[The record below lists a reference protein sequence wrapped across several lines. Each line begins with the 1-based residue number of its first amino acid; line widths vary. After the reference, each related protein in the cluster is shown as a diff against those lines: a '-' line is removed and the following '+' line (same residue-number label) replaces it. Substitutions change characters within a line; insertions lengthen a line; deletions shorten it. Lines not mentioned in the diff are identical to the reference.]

1 MLHITLAVNGGD
13 FRMVRKAEGGVTTI
27 NLTPTVSL
35 VKGVARPDDLLPQL
49 NELLTELYG

>member
-13 FRMVRKAEGGVTTI
+13 FRTVRKAEGGVAII

-35 VKGVARPDDLLPQL
+35 VKGLAHQDDLAPRLA
-49 NELLTELYG
+49 ELLKELYG